1 MDTLTL
7 QERVAE
13 EVRALLARRRMSA
26 HQTAVALGWTDMYMS
41 RRLNSRAPFDLNDLE
56 AIAGLLQVPVAEL
69 FGMRDD
75 YPKVLSTVPQRSS
88 GEGGS
93 NPPYCVTPLTWP
105 EVESRS
111 SGSGP
116 FRARVA

>member
-1 MDTLTL
+1 MDTLSL

-75 YPKVLSTVPQRSS
+75 YPRVLSTVPQRSPIQ
-88 GEGGS
+88 GGS
-93 NPPYCVTPLTWP
+93 NPPYCVPSLTWP
-105 EVESRS
+105 GAVTEM

-116 FRARVA
+116 FRVRVA